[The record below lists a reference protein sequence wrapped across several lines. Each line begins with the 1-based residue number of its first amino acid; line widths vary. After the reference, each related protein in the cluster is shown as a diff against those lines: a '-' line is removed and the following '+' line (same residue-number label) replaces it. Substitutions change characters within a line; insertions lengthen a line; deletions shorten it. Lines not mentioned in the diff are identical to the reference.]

1 MTYWLVVIFL
11 VIDVSD
17 YALCLHDDR
26 KLDLIVVVD
35 CATPNSAILGQLKT
49 QLKYMVDSMSRKSA
63 HFRLAIISYQN
74 HPYGGRIRGT
84 TSVSNIASVVN
95 FTDDK
100 SKMKDNINSL
110 RCFGN
115 SGSRRGLAD
124 ALALAVQLSNN
135 DDDDCNN
142 DYKCRQEALTV
153 CVLLR
158 EYACLQWEKITKTF
172 NTSCENNVIFTLWL
186 QLHLIKPLEN
196 WCLYNTV

>member
-1 MTYWLVVIFL
+1 M
-11 VIDVSD
+11 SHH
-17 YALCLHDDR
+17 ARPCLHDDQ
-26 KLDLIVVVD
+26 KLDLIVIVE
-35 CATPNSAILGQLKT
+35 CATTNAAILGQLKA
-49 QLKYMVDSMSRKSA
+49 QLRHMVDAMSKKSA

-74 HPYGGRIRGT
+74 HPNTGRRVPT
-84 TSVSNIASVVN
+84 ASVSNIASVVN

-100 SKMKDNINSL
+100 SKMKENITSL
-110 RCFGN
+110 RCFGS

-124 ALALAVQLSNN
+124 GLALAVHLSNNN

-186 QLHLIKPLEN
+186 QLHLIKPLAN

>member
-1 MTYWLVVIFL
+1 M
-11 VIDVSD
+11 SH
-17 YALCLHDDR
+17 YAPCLYDGR

-35 CATPNSAILGQLKT
+35 CATANSAILGQLKA
-49 QLKYMVDSMSRKSA
+49 QLKHMVHGMRRGSA

-74 HPYGGRIRGT
+74 HPNTGRRVPT
-84 TSVSNIASVVN
+84 ASVCNIASVVN

-100 SKMKDNINSL
+100 SKMKENITSL
-110 RCFGN
+110 RCFGI

-124 ALALAVQLSNN
+124 ALALAVQLSNNN

-158 EYACLQWEKITKTF
+158 EYACLQCEKITKTF
-172 NTSCENNVIFTLWL
+172 NTSCENTM
-186 QLHLIKPLEN
+186 LHSHMK
-196 WCLYNTV
+196 

>member
-1 MTYWLVVIFL
+1 M
-11 VIDVSD
+11 SHH
-17 YALCLHDDR
+17 APCLHDDR

-35 CATPNSAILGQLKT
+35 CATTNAAILGQLKT
-49 QLKYMVDSMSRKSA
+49 QLKHMVDAMSKKSA

-74 HPYGGRIRGT
+74 HPNPGRRGQT
-84 TSVSNIASVVN
+84 ASVSNIASLVN

-100 SKMKDNINSL
+100 SKMKENINSL

-124 ALALAVQLSNN
+124 ALALAVHLSNNN

-158 EYACLQWEKITKTF
+158 EYACLQWEKITRTF
-172 NTSCENNVIFTLWL
+172 NTSCENTMLHSHMKSLLLL
-186 QLHLIKPLEN
+186 QLH
-196 WCLYNTV
+196 

>member
-1 MTYWLVVIFL
+1 M
-11 VIDVSD
+11 SHH
-17 YALCLHDDR
+17 ARPCLHDDQ
-26 KLDLIVVVD
+26 KLDLIVIVE
-35 CATPNSAILGQLKT
+35 CATTNSAILGQLKA
-49 QLKYMVDSMSRKSA
+49 QLRHMVDAMSKKSA

-74 HPYGGRIRGT
+74 HPNTGRRVPT
-84 TSVSNIASVVN
+84 ASVSNIASVVN

-110 RCFGN
+110 RCFGS

-124 ALALAVQLSNN
+124 ALALAVHLSNNN

-186 QLHLIKPLEN
+186 QLHLIKPLAN

>member
-1 MTYWLVVIFL
+1 MSYH
-11 VIDVSD
+11 
-17 YALCLHDDR
+17 APCLHDDQ

-49 QLKYMVDSMSRKSA
+49 QLKYMVDVMSGRSG

-74 HPYGGRIRGT
+74 HPYIGRRGQT
-84 TSVSNIASVVN
+84 ASVSNIASVVN

-100 SKMKDNINSL
+100 AKMKENISSL

-124 ALALAVQLSNN
+124 GLALAVHLSSNS
-135 DDDDCNN
+135 DDGDTY
-142 DYKCRQEALTV
+142 YKCRKEALTV

-158 EYACLQWEKITKTF
+158 KYICAFLAAW
-172 NTSCENNVIFTLWL
+172 
-186 QLHLIKPLEN
+186 KPKN
-196 WCLYNTV
+196 Q

>member
-1 MTYWLVVIFL
+1 M
-11 VIDVSD
+11 SHH
-17 YALCLHDDR
+17 ARPCLHDDQ
-26 KLDLIVVVD
+26 KLDLIVIVE
-35 CATPNSAILGQLKT
+35 CATTNSAILGQLKA
-49 QLKYMVDSMSRKSA
+49 QLRHMVDAMSKKSA

-74 HPYGGRIRGT
+74 HPNTGRRVPT
-84 TSVSNIASVVN
+84 ASVSNIASVVN

-100 SKMKDNINSL
+100 SKMKENITSL
-110 RCFGN
+110 RCFGS

-124 ALALAVQLSNN
+124 GLALAVHLSNNN

-186 QLHLIKPLEN
+186 QLHLIKPLAN

>member
-1 MTYWLVVIFL
+1 MSHHVRP
-11 VIDVSD
+11 
-17 YALCLHDDR
+17 CLHYDQ

-35 CATPNSAILGQLKT
+35 CATTNPAILGKLKT
-49 QLKYMVDSMSRKSA
+49 ELKHMVNVISGRNV

-74 HPYGGRIRGT
+74 HPNIGRRGQT
-84 TSVSNIASVVN
+84 TSGSNIALVVN

-100 SKMKDNINSL
+100 SKMKENINSL
-110 RCFGN
+110 RCFGS

-124 ALALAVQLSNN
+124 GLALAVHLSNN

-142 DYKCRQEALTV
+142 YYKCRREALKV

-172 NTSCENNVIFTLWL
+172 NTLCESTM
-186 QLHLIKPLEN
+186 
-196 WCLYNTV
+196 LYSHMK

>member
-1 MTYWLVVIFL
+1 MSHHVRP
-11 VIDVSD
+11 
-17 YALCLHDDR
+17 CLHYDQ

-35 CATPNSAILGQLKT
+35 CATTNPAILGKLKT
-49 QLKYMVDSMSRKSA
+49 ELKHMVNVISGRSV

-74 HPYGGRIRGT
+74 HPNIGRRGQT
-84 TSVSNIASVVN
+84 TSGSNIAVVVN

-100 SKMKDNINSL
+100 SKMKENINSL

-124 ALALAVQLSNN
+124 GLALAVHLSNN

-142 DYKCRQEALTV
+142 DYKCRREALKV

-172 NTSCENNVIFTLWL
+172 NTLCERTM
-186 QLHLIKPLEN
+186 
-196 WCLYNTV
+196 LYSHMK

>member
-1 MTYWLVVIFL
+1 M
-11 VIDVSD
+11 SHH
-17 YALCLHDDR
+17 APCLHDDQ

-35 CATPNSAILGQLKT
+35 CATTNSAILGQLKA
-49 QLKYMVDSMSRKSA
+49 QLRHMVDTMSKKSA

-74 HPYGGRIRGT
+74 HPNTRRQVQAA
-84 TSVSNIASVVN
+84 SVSNIASVVN

-100 SKMKDNINSL
+100 SKMKEGINSL

-124 ALALAVQLSNN
+124 GLALAVHLSDNN

-142 DYKCRQEALTV
+142 YFKCRQEALTV

-158 EYACLQWEKITKTF
+158 EYACL
-172 NTSCENNVIFTLWL
+172 
-186 QLHLIKPLEN
+186 
-196 WCLYNTV
+196 

>member
-1 MTYWLVVIFL
+1 M
-11 VIDVSD
+11 SH
-17 YALCLHDDR
+17 YARPCLHDDR

-35 CATPNSAILGQLKT
+35 CATANSAILGQLKT

-74 HPYGGRIRGT
+74 HPYSGRRGQT
-84 TSVSNIASVVN
+84 ASVSNIASVVN

-100 SKMKDNINSL
+100 SKMKENITSL

-124 ALALAVQLSNN
+124 GLALAVHLSNN

-142 DYKCRQEALTV
+142 DYKCRREALTV

-158 EYACLQWEKITKTF
+158 EYACLQWGKT
-172 NTSCENNVIFTLWL
+172 
-186 QLHLIKPLEN
+186 
-196 WCLYNTV
+196 Y

>member
-1 MTYWLVVIFL
+1 MSLG
-11 VIDVSD
+11 
-17 YALCLHDDR
+17 APCLHDDR

-49 QLKYMVDSMSRKSA
+49 QLRHMVDDMSQKSV

-74 HPYGGRIRGT
+74 HPNIGRRGQT
-84 TSVSNIASVVN
+84 TSGSNIALVVN

-100 SKMKDNINSL
+100 SKMKENINSL

-124 ALALAVQLSNN
+124 GLALAVDLSNN
-135 DDDDCNN
+135 VDDDYNN
-142 DYKCRQEALTV
+142 DYKCRPEAVTV

-158 EYACLQWEKITKTF
+158 E
-172 NTSCENNVIFTLWL
+172 
-186 QLHLIKPLEN
+186 
-196 WCLYNTV
+196 

>member
-1 MTYWLVVIFL
+1 M
-11 VIDVSD
+11 SHH
-17 YALCLHDDR
+17 APCLHDDQ

-35 CATPNSAILGQLKT
+35 CATTNSAILGQLKT
-49 QLKYMVDSMSRKSA
+49 QLKHMVDAMSKKSA

-74 HPYGGRIRGT
+74 HPNSGRRGQT
-84 TSVSNIASVVN
+84 ASVSNIASVVN

-100 SKMKDNINSL
+100 SKMKENITSL

-135 DDDDCNN
+135 NNDDDCNN

-158 EYACLQWEKITKTF
+158 EYACLQCEKITKTF
-172 NTSCENNVIFTLWL
+172 NISCENTM
-186 QLHLIKPLEN
+186 LHSRMK
-196 WCLYNTV
+196 

>member
-1 MTYWLVVIFL
+1 M
-11 VIDVSD
+11 SHH
-17 YALCLHDDR
+17 APCLHDDR

-35 CATPNSAILGQLKT
+35 CATTNAAILGQLKA
-49 QLKYMVDSMSRKSA
+49 QLRHMVDAMSQKSA

-74 HPYGGRIRGT
+74 HPNTGRRVPT
-84 TSVSNIASVVN
+84 ASVSNIASVVN

-100 SKMKDNINSL
+100 SKMKENINSL
-110 RCFGN
+110 RCFGS

-158 EYACLQWEKITKTF
+158 EYACLQCKKITKTF
-172 NTSCENNVIFTLWL
+172 NTSCENTM
-186 QLHLIKPLEN
+186 LHSHMK
-196 WCLYNTV
+196 